1 MGLVGPTGCSFLLG
15 LGGDASLG
23 SRLDPID
30 LGDCPAGGAGDN
42 IASLSV
48 LFYRN
53 RCLLGRAYE
62 VTHTNL
68 CLVCAGHGAGAV
80 LGAHPVEGEKA
91 WKLGLF

>member
-42 IASLSV
+42 IASLSIRFTEIAAF
-48 LFYRN
+48 L
-53 RCLLGRAYE
+53 
-62 VTHTNL
+62 
-68 CLVCAGHGAGAV
+68 
-80 LGAHPVEGEKA
+80 EG
-91 WKLGLF
+91 LTR